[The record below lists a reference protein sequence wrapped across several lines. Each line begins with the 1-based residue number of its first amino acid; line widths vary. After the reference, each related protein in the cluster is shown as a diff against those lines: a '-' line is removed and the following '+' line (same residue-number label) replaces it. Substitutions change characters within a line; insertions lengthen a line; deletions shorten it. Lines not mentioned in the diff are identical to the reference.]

1 MSNDYVISGGRSGF
15 ERLRV
20 LSRVWGDTT
29 ESLLRSVGVGPG
41 MRCLDVGCGAGD
53 VSLFLASLVGPSGAV
68 VGSDSD
74 GVQLDL
80 VRAECHRL
88 GVTTVELVLENVM
101 ELEAS
106 DAYDVVYSRFV
117 LEHLP
122 DPLEALR
129 RMWRAVRPGG
139 LLIAEDGDF
148 LADFCEPPHPGF
160 DFWQYAYQETLRRH
174 GGDPLSGRLLHSRF
188 REVGIPDPQLEV
200 VQHVYLSGEGKLMP
214 YLTIARTAS
223 KIVASGVAT
232 QAEVDQALTSA
243 GSASQRH
250 HHGGELPAALPVLG
264 AQVAPPVSGET
275 GRAMVGLTRTGSTRL
290 DVSSTGEVFCW
301 HRDRRRRGRTNT
313 SKVGRSS

>member
-1 MSNDYVISGGRSGF
+1 
-15 ERLRV
+15 
-20 LSRVWGDTT
+20 
-29 ESLLRSVGVGPG
+29 

-74 GVQLDL
+74 EVQLDL
-80 VRAECHRL
+80 VKAECQRL
-88 GVTTVELVLENVM
+88 GVTNVELVLENVM
-101 ELEAS
+101 ELEVS
-106 DAYDVVYSRFV
+106 GAYDVVYSRFL

-188 REVGIPDPQLEV
+188 REVGIVDPQVEV

-223 KIVASGVAT
+223 KIIASDVAT
-232 QAEVDQALTSA
+232 PAEVDEGLAQL
-243 GSASQRH
+243 
-250 HHGGELPAALPVLG
+250 AAL
-264 AQVAPPVSGET
+264 AKDTTTA
-275 GRAMVGLTRTGSTRL
+275 
-290 DVSSTGEVFCW
+290 VSSPRLFQCW
-301 HRDRRRRGRTNT
+301 AR
-313 SKVGRSS
+313 KP

>member
-1 MSNDYVISGGRSGF
+1 VSNDYVISGGRSGF

-68 VGSDSD
+68 VGIDSD

-88 GVTTVELVLENVM
+88 GVTNVELVLQDM
-101 ELEAS
+101 MQLEMD

-117 LEHLP
+117 LEHLS
-122 DPLEALR
+122 DPLEAVR

-148 LADFCEPPHPGF
+148 LADFCEPLHRASTSGSTP
-160 DFWQYAYQETLRRH
+160 TRR
-174 GGDPLSGRLLHSRF
+174 PC
-188 REVGIPDPQLEV
+188 
-200 VQHVYLSGEGKLMP
+200 
-214 YLTIARTAS
+214 
-223 KIVASGVAT
+223 VAT
-232 QAEVDQALTSA
+232 GATRSA
-243 GSASQRH
+243 
-250 HHGGELPAALPVLG
+250 AAG
-264 AQVAPPVSGET
+264 CTPVSG
-275 GRAMVGLTRTGSTRL
+275 RWASLTRGSTS
-290 DVSSTGEVFCW
+290 SST
-301 HRDRRRRGRTNT
+301 
-313 SKVGRSS
+313 SI

>member
-1 MSNDYVISGGRSGF
+1 MSPVSGTPTRLGVVADWRTGHTFWAGPVPSRVRVRSAVSNDYVISGGRSGF

-53 VSLFLASLVGPSGAV
+53 VSLLLASLVGPSGAV
-68 VGSDSD
+68 VDSDSD

-80 VRAECHRL
+80 VRAECQRL
-88 GVTTVELVLENVM
+88 GVTTVELVLEDVM
-101 ELEAS
+101 ELEVS
-106 DAYDVVYSRFV
+106 GAYDVVYSRFV

-139 LLIAEDGDF
+139 LLVAEDGDF

-188 REVGIPDPQLEV
+188 REVGIADPQLEV
-200 VQHVYLSGEGKLMP
+200 VQHVYLTGEGKLMP
-214 YLTIARTAS
+214 YLTIARTAL
-223 KIVASGVAT
+223 KIIASGVAT
-232 QAEVDQALTSA
+232 RAEVDVALA
-243 GSASQRH
+243 QL
-250 HHGGELPAALPVLG
+250 EAL
-264 AQVAPPVSGET
+264 ANDTTTA
-275 GRAMVGLTRTGSTRL
+275 
-290 DVSSTGEVFCW
+290 VSSPRLFQCW
-301 HRDRRRRGRTNT
+301 AR
-313 SKVGRSS
+313 KVVATP